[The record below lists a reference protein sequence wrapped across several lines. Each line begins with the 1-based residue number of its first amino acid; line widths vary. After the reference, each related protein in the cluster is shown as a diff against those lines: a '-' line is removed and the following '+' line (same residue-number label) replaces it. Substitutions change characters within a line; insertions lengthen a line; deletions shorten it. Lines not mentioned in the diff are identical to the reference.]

1 MYEDQSIQSVML
13 QSHAE
18 IDKEFKK
25 VEDRLEGDSGF
36 LLATIEE
43 FEFKLDKHFIVEEQA
58 IFSFSHLSEGENK
71 KIISDLLSEHS
82 QMRNIIKE
90 AKENIEETKEIDFED
105 FGKILRNHIYQENE
119 VLYPNLD
126 RNLNDEEK
134 EFIVNK
140 ILGK

>member
-1 MYEDQSIQSVML
+1 MQEEQSIQSIML

-18 IDKEFKK
+18 IDKEYKK
-25 VEDRLEGDSGF
+25 VLDRLEGDPGF
-36 LLATIEE
+36 LQATIEE
-43 FEFKLDKHFIVEEQA
+43 FEFKLDKHFITEEQA

-71 KIISDLLSEHS
+71 KIISDLLSEHG

-90 AKENIEETKEIDFED
+90 AKEGVEERKEIDLEN

-126 RNLNDEEK
+126 RTLNYEEK
-134 EFIVNK
+134 QFIIKK
-140 ILGK
+140 ILQ